1 MCVFHPTW
9 VSPGGTRNWGSGV
22 FICAAYAIGECATT
36 AGSHRFEP
44 PVSRLTPPVPSAIHN
59 FTYFRL
65 LAIRLLN
72 HEQGALATRSQER
85 CRQIRKWQYVPQL
98 LNCCFGLGEVLLAIC
113 AWSGS
118 GLRLEE
124 QSTGAQRAIDEFTYA
139 LLRKSSS
146 FLFRSLWSGK

>member
-22 FICAAYAIGECATT
+22 FICAAYTIGECATT

-118 GLRLEE
+118 GIEARGAKHRSATSNRRVYLR
-124 QSTGAQRAIDEFTYA
+124 STTKVFVVFVPLPVVR
-139 LLRKSSS
+139 
-146 FLFRSLWSGK
+146 